1 VSEYFFHTLRSF
13 SGLDRVDFMI
23 IDPSLIT
30 PSNCFVEIDTKAL
43 SHNTAVFRKLAG
55 PKRKLAAVV
64 KSDAYGHG
72 MIEVSKIVLKAGM
85 DWLAVFS
92 VEEGFALRNAGIDAP
107 ILVLGPPSPGKIAE
121 AVKADLRL
129 TAASLDIARMVV
141 KECNGMGAK
150 VHLKIETG
158 TNRQGLRPK
167 DLLEAASL
175 LKNSGIEIDGA
186 YTHFAD
192 IEDTTD
198 HTFAESQLNTFM
210 SRIESLG
217 GDGFRPPILHTA
229 CSAATILFPDTYF
242 EMVRAGIALY
252 GLWPSSETRVSAKML
267 GRNDMDLRPVMSVKT
282 RITQINVVDAGQYV
296 GYGRSF
302 RTTRPSRL
310 AVVPVGYAD
319 GYDRALSN
327 QAHVLVRGVRAPIR
341 GRICMN
347 LMMIDVTDIQEAST
361 GDEVVLLGRQGK
373 EEITAEFLAKLAS
386 SINYEIVTRIA
397 PGAKRVTI

>member
-1 VSEYFFHTLRSF
+1 
-13 SGLDRVDFMI
+13 MI
-23 IDPSLIT
+23 KDNSLTT
-30 PSNCFVEIDTKAL
+30 PTNCWVEIDTKAL
-43 SHNTAVFRKLAG
+43 IHNTAVFRKSVG
-55 PKRKLAAVV
+55 PNRKLAAVV

-72 MIEVSKIVLKAGM
+72 LIEVSKTVLKAGV

-92 VEEGFALRNAGIDAP
+92 VEEGFLLRNANIDAP
-107 ILVLGPPSPGKIAE
+107 ILVLGPPSPGKIAH
-121 AVKADLRL
+121 AAKAGLRL
-129 TAASLDIARMVV
+129 TAASLDIARLVAM
-141 KECNGMGAK
+141 EGGGLNTK

-158 TNRQGLRPK
+158 TNRQGLRPQ
-167 DLLEAASL
+167 DLPKAVSL
-175 LKNSGIEIDGA
+175 LKDGGAEIEGA

-198 HTFAESQLNTFM
+198 HSFAESQLNTFTN
-210 SRIESLG
+210 RIEALKAEGHS
-217 GDGFRPPILHTA
+217 PPILHTA

-242 EMVRAGIALY
+242 EMVRVGIALY
-252 GLWPSSETRVSAKML
+252 GLWPSSETKVSAKML

-282 RITQINVVDAGQYV
+282 RLAQINEVEAGQYI

-327 QAHVLVRGVRAPIR
+327 QSHVLVRGVRAPVR

-347 LMMIDVTDIQEAST
+347 LMMVDVTDIPDAARN
-361 GDEVVLLGRQGK
+361 DEVVLLGRQEK
-373 EEITAEFLAKLAS
+373 EEITAEWLAKLAGT
-386 SINYEIVTRIA
+386 INYEIVTRFA
-397 PGAKRVTI
+397 PSAKRVMI